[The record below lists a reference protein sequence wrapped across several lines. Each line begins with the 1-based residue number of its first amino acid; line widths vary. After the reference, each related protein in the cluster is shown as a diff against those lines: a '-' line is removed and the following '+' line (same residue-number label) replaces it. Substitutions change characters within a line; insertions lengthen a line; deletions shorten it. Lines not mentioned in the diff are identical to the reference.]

1 MKRSTSNIIAAVYT
15 KEVVIAAITL
25 VAIGFHLILRFGVET
40 TDTVFGFPSQAIP
53 LLVVLMCGTPLVIGL
68 VIHLS
73 RLEFSSDLLIGI
85 SIVTSVILGAYL
97 AGTLVVLMLCGA
109 LRGHQRRRRLDDS
122 GGKNRRRF
130 AW

>member
-40 TDTVFGFPSQAIP
+40 TGTVFGFPSQAIP
-53 LLVVLMCGTPLVIGL
+53 LLVALTCGTPLMMGL

-73 RLEFSSDLLIGI
+73 ACASHKADLL
-85 SIVTSVILGAYL
+85 S
-97 AGTLVVLMLCGA
+97 AGWQRAPCRRHT
-109 LRGHQRRRRLDDS
+109 RG
-122 GGKNRRRF
+122 G
-130 AW
+130 